1 MTQLQAV
8 SRAGRAG
15 GRGFIPEFSPAT
27 PLVAT
32 ISGAFVFLFVCFF
45 SPRRRPKCSMV
56 MKRNGAERVWLPHW
70 QLLIGR
76 PSAMEKRKRKNTFW
90 DVTVC
95 PSPRFFVFFFFLLLL
110 FVFGGGKQ
118 IRGEKEPRRLV
129 ALPGADFGPSG
140 PFRRELSHLTAR
152 PDVCSP
158 FQVCKCVTKGFR
170 YSKKKQSVT
179 KSKSFTTTS

>member
-15 GRGFIPEFSPAT
+15 GRGFTPEFSPAT

-32 ISGAFVFLFVCFF
+32 ISGAFVFLFVWGFF
-45 SPRRRPKCSMV
+45 LPRRRPKCSMV
-56 MKRNGAERVWLPHW
+56 MKRSGAERVWLPHW

-90 DVTVC
+90 DVTMC
-95 PSPRFFVFFFFLLLL
+95 PSPCCCLCFR
-110 FVFGGGKQ
+110 GGKQ

-152 PDVCSP
+152 PDVRSP

-170 YSKKKQSVT
+170 YSKKQNKV
-179 KSKSFTTTS
+179 

>member
-8 SRAGRAG
+8 SWAGRAG
-15 GRGFIPEFSPAT
+15 GRGFTPEFSPAT

-45 SPRRRPKCSMV
+45 LPRRRPKCSMV

-70 QLLIGR
+70 QLLISR

-95 PSPRFFVFFFFLLLL
+95 PSPRFFF
-110 FVFGGGKQ
+110 FVFSFCCCCLCLEVESRLEGKRSHAGWWLCLEH
-118 IRGEKEPRRLV
+118 ILV
-129 ALPGADFGPSG
+129 PAA
-140 PFRRELSHLTAR
+140 HL
-152 PDVCSP
+152 DES
-158 FQVCKCVTKGFR
+158 
-170 YSKKKQSVT
+170 SVT
-179 KSKSFTTTS
+179 